1 LPPAITTVRGRWRRP
16 WRMSSPFVAAAA
28 GEAFSAAGQAARA
41 DATVAYLRHTRE
53 ADGSWS
59 FEPHGRRW
67 PPDADSTS
75 CALAALAALEGASSE
90 PILQRIIE
98 QQPAE
103 GGLLRPWLIWYPAA
117 QERLDGNVA
126 DAIVTANVLLAAQRL
141 GQDPGRLLA
150 TLEDHVRANGLERL
164 ATVYYDSLPVRAY
177 YLARAVAGVSPDGPT
192 ARAVRALVSGPSVE
206 SANCVDAAAAIAA
219 AALVGVDADAR
230 SLLALQQK
238 DGSWPEASWFTDS
251 ASYSW
256 RSRAFSTALAVE
268 ALSGTALRRRV

>member
-1 LPPAITTVRGRWRRP
+1 
-16 WRMSSPFVAAAA
+16 MSSPFVAAAA
-28 GEAFSAAGQAARA
+28 GEAFAAAGQAARGA
-41 DATVAYLRHTRE
+41 ATVAYLRHTRE
-53 ADGSWS
+53 PDGSWS

-90 PILQRIIE
+90 PILQRIAE

-141 GQDPGRLLA
+141 RQDTGRLLA

-177 YLARAVAGVSPDGPT
+177 YIARAVAALAPDGPS
-192 ARAVRALVSGPSVE
+192 ARAVRALVTGEHGDVT
-206 SANCVDAAAAIAA
+206 NCVDAAAAIAA
-219 AALVGVDADAR
+219 AALVGVDTEVRD
-230 SLLALQQK
+230 LLALQQE

-268 ALSGTALRRRV
+268 ALSLAAVR